1 MAVLSDNNRAAVCA
15 QLQDEVSNVREALS
29 GVTKADLRAAVN
41 AVDAWVEAN
50 AAAYNSAIP
59 QPVRGALTAK
69 QKARLLYLVSLKRLG
84 VL

>member
-1 MAVLSDNNRAAVCA
+1 MAVLSDNNRAAVCS
-15 QLQDEVSNVREALS
+15 QLQEECSNIREALS

-41 AVDAWVEAN
+41 AADAWAESN
-50 AAAYNSAIP
+50 AAEYNSAIP
-59 QPVRGALTAK
+59 QPARGALTAK